1 MAFAIASRKAASSVV
16 CAAAKKTKIAAAA
29 LLSANNALP
38 AIERLIKAG
47 AQIARAMPAAVSI
60 DTFLHSREPTL
71 KEWAVA
77 IAALGSGDQTVLFR
91 KGGIREPCFK
101 PSAREFLL
109 FPTAFHSEQQLLKEG
124 VAERYEEAFALD
136 PRANPTLPLTVHATI
151 TGAWTTFDL
160 RVLQILDPLH
170 VHSEAFRETRLK
182 WRGAQPITILELRA
196 LRLEP
201 QLVLNL
207 REEHFG
213 CFSWVDLASD
223 LSLPLALESATSAL
237 DDAAFSQRQHILRE
251 LLLQVEVTELHF

>member
-1 MAFAIASRKAASSVV
+1 MKGTRATHAARSSRVLSLTPSSPQHAISRGSGSRRLSVTQAASQPTLAGSTPTTTE
-16 CAAAKKTKIAAAA
+16 APPRT
-29 LLSANNALP
+29 LLA
-38 AIERLIKAG
+38 
-47 AQIARAMPAAVSI
+47 
-60 DTFLHSREPTL
+60 L

-109 FPTAFHSEQQLLKEG
+109 FPTAFHSEHQLLKEG

-201 QLVLNL
+201 QLVLHL